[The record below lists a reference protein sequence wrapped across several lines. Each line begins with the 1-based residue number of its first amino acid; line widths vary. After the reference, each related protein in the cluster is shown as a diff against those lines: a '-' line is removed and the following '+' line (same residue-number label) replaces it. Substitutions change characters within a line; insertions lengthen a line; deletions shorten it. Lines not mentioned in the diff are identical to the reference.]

1 MICSTL
7 WTSKLPQTWSGQV
20 YSNSNK
26 RGTTSTLCG
35 TTMPT
40 GVLPQAP
47 QSFTA
52 TRKIGHTHLYI
63 YILNMVLRVPF
74 GGVPHASRA
83 SHKLFS
89 KKILRPST
97 TSYTHISQKVLKGV
111 AARFVIYWL
120 RPLLHSVALA
130 DGGAYA
136 VRLVN

>member
-1 MICSTL
+1 MLHIVDLQIAPDVVWSSLLELQQEGHNLNTLWNNYANWCSTTGAPKL
-7 WTSKLPQTWSGQV
+7 HCNSKNWT
-20 YSNSNK
+20 
-26 RGTTSTLCG
+26 
-35 TTMPT
+35 
-40 GVLPQAP
+40 
-47 QSFTA
+47 
-52 TRKIGHTHLYI
+52 HTHLYI